1 MAMIGSRSKG
11 YGIGKT
17 RLKKKSQTMTLSQ
30 LSKSMNCSILE
41 ILELKVEKMIEELN
55 LENYMMKDVGGDG
68 NCLFRSISDQL
79 YGIFFIIQVLSNII
93 RK

>member
-1 MAMIGSRSKG
+1 
-11 YGIGKT
+11 
-17 RLKKKSQTMTLSQ
+17 
-30 LSKSMNCSILE
+30 MNCSILE

-79 YGIFFIIQVLSNII
+79 YGIFFNIQVLSNII

>member
-1 MAMIGSRSKG
+1 
-11 YGIGKT
+11 
-17 RLKKKSQTMTLSQ
+17 
-30 LSKSMNCSILE
+30 MNCSILE